1 MSRVKVVTDSACDL
15 PQDLVDELGIEIV
28 PLSIRF
34 GAEELVD
41 RRDLTPDQFWAR
53 CKASP
58 VLPETA
64 APAPGAF
71 QTAFT
76 RAADE
81 GCDGVVCVNLS
92 GALSATHQAAVAA
105 ASAVADRIPVRTVDS
120 RSVTLGL
127 GLMVLSAARAA
138 AAGKSTEDVAGI
150 AEDLV
155 PRTRVFG
162 ALDTLEYLK
171 KGGRIGGA
179 QALFGTMLSIKP
191 IVEVVDGAVAGESK
205 QRTRSRA
212 LAYLVDKVRSAGE
225 IEDLGVLTGASTDL
239 EQFLDRIG
247 QVYPR
252 DKIVVGD
259 IGAVIGSHVG
269 PGTIG
274 VTFHV
279 AG

>member
-1 MSRVKVVTDSACDL
+1 MGQVRVVTDSACDL
-15 PQDLVDELGIEIV
+15 PQNLVDELAIDIV

-34 GAEELVD
+34 GTDELVD
-41 RRDLTPDQFWAR
+41 RRDLTPDQFWSR
-53 CKASP
+53 CQASA

-64 APAPGAF
+64 APSPGAF
-71 QTAFT
+71 QQAFT

-81 GCDGVVCVNLS
+81 GCPGVVCINLS
-92 GALSATHQAAVAA
+92 AALSATYQA
-105 ASAVADRIPVRTVDS
+105 ASAAAEAVAERIPVRVIDS

-127 GLMVLSAARAA
+127 GLMVVSAARAA
-138 AAGKSTEDVAGI
+138 AAGKAAEDVAGI
-150 AEDLV
+150 VEDLI

-179 QALFGTMLSIKP
+179 AALLGTMLSIKP
-191 IVEVVDGAVAGESK
+191 IVEVANGVVEGESR

-212 LAYLVDKVRSAGE
+212 LAYLVDKVRQAGE
-225 IEDLGVLTGASTDL
+225 IEDLGVLTGASADL
-239 EQFLDRIG
+239 DAFLDQLGR
-247 QVYPR
+247 VYPR
-252 DKIVVGD
+252 DKIIVGD
-259 IGAVIGSHVG
+259 IGAVIGSHTG

>member
-1 MSRVKVVTDSACDL
+1 MGQVRVVTDSACDL
-15 PQDLVDELGIEIV
+15 PPDLVTELGVDIV

-34 GAEELVD
+34 GSEELVD

-53 CKASP
+53 CQASP

-71 QTAFT
+71 QEAFT

-81 GCDGVVCVNLS
+81 GCPGVVCVNLS
-92 GALSATHQAAVAA
+92 GALSATYQAAVAA
-105 ASAVADRIPVRTVDS
+105 ADAVAGAIPVRVIDS

-127 GLMVLSAARAA
+127 GLMVVSAARAA
-138 AAGKSTEDVAGI
+138 AAGKGLEDVAGI
-150 AEDLV
+150 VEDLV

-179 QALFGTMLSIKP
+179 AALLGTVLSIKP
-191 IVEVVDGAVAGESK
+191 IVEVTEGKVEGESK
-205 QRTRSRA
+205 QRTRGRA
-212 LAYLVDKVRSAGE
+212 LAYLVDKVRKAGD
-225 IEDLGVLTGASTDL
+225 IEDLGVLTGASPDL
-239 EQFLDRIG
+239 DQFLDQLGAI
-247 QVYPR
+247 YPR
-252 DKIVVGD
+252 DKIIVGD
-259 IGAVIGSHVG
+259 IGAVIGSHTG

-279 AG
+279 PG